1 MAHLEDWYW
10 INVHMIMGW
19 TKTEALTNE
28 HKYENDCLGIS
39 FWIVQPYDFF
49 FNYYLASQQYKSLK

>member
-1 MAHLEDWYW
+1 
-10 INVHMIMGW
+10 MIMEW

-49 FNYYLASQQYKSLK
+49 YFCFLFSVTAI